1 LRERISF
8 EESITDPK
16 LLKNH
21 FLTLSVAQQS
31 ALKIFYGLSLS
42 AEELDYWSLF
52 QGGAEFDNLGY
63 PTKITPVP
71 YFPKEYDKLVAI
83 LGRRSGKTDRISA
96 TLLAYEAVLGGHK
109 QYVSEKQ
116 DFIIFFIA
124 QDVSTA
130 TSHLKFVS
138 SALNSSP
145 LLAKQIK
152 NENSNGI
159 FLTNGLSILP
169 QPPTIKSS
177 RGYAI
182 PVVVMDE
189 VAFWYKDATSANP
202 DFEVENAV
210 EYAQQ
215 QFPNSKQIVTST
227 PWTEEGILYQAHQ
240 AGTEG
245 RKLRC
250 SQCEELNAAFCPHLR
265 EQRQEFAGMLVLNAP
280 TASMGNPT
288 IKKAKLAKAQRRKP
302 DTFKRESLAQ
312 FTKSASGFLP
322 EEFVKLAIQKGIYSR
337 GKFPRPDH
345 PEDPSPIYIAAMDPA
360 FRHDAF
366 TFTIL
371 HHDPTVGIV
380 QDRLLRLLPENNKPI
395 NPSDALDQIKVLLTE
410 FGLSMVYSD
419 QYQLESLQQLATL
432 REFSIIGEDFTAKSK
447 AKIYGSL
454 EVLIKQKRMRL
465 LDHPEIYD
473 ELVRLEKKRTPN
485 GTVQIG
491 APAGKYDDVAAVIA
505 LATYQA
511 IWMLTPAKA
520 KKTIEP
526 DLEADHVKLGLEH
539 IAKQKAAADYEGF
552 AFGHDDD

>member
-1 LRERISF
+1 MLNERIPF
-8 EESITDPK
+8 EEAISDDK

-21 FLTLSVAQQS
+21 FLTLSVPQRTV
-31 ALKIFYGLSLS
+31 LKSFYGLPLS
-42 AEELDYWSLF
+42 PEELQSWAMFHGY
-52 QGGAEFDNLGY
+52 AEFDKLGY
-63 PTKITPVP
+63 PTKFLDYP
-71 YFPKEYDKLVAI
+71 YTPKEYDKLVAI
-83 LGRRSGKTDRISA
+83 FGRRSGKTDKVSSTIA
-96 TLLAYEAVLGGHK
+96 AYEAVLGGHK

-130 TSHLKFVS
+130 TSHLKFISTV
-138 SALNSSP
+138 LNSSP
-145 LLAKQIK
+145 MLAKQIEK
-152 NENSNGI
+152 ENSDGI
-159 FLTNGLSILP
+159 FLKNKLTILP

-189 VAFWYKDATSANP
+189 VGFWYKDAGAANP

-215 QFPNSKQIVTST
+215 QFPHAKQVVTST
-227 PWTEEGILYQAHQ
+227 PWTEEGILWQAQ
-240 AGTEG
+240 NAGTEG
-245 RKLRC
+245 VKLRC
-250 SQCEELNAAFCPHLR
+250 QACILANNPVCPHLR
-265 EQRQEFAGMLVLNAP
+265 EQKAEFEGMLVLQAP
-280 TASMGNPT
+280 TAAMGNPL
-288 IKKAKLAKAQRRKP
+288 IKRQKLARAQRRKP

-312 FTKSASGFLP
+312 FTKSSSGFLP
-322 EEFVKLAIQKGIYSR
+322 ETFVKAAIDTGIYSR
-337 GKFPRPDH
+337 SKFPREGYPS
-345 PEDPSPIYIAAMDPA
+345 DPSPIYIAAMDPA

-371 HHDPTVGIV
+371 HHDPGVGIV

-395 NPSDALDQIKVLLTE
+395 NPEDALDQIQVLLQE

-419 QYQLESLQQLATL
+419 QYQLESLQALAMQRGFT
-432 REFSIIGEDFTAKSK
+432 IVGEDFTAKSK

-454 EVLIKQKRMRL
+454 EVLVKQKRMRL

-473 ELVRLEKKRTPN
+473 ELTKLEKKRTPT

-491 APAGKYDDVAAVIA
+491 APAGKYDDVASVIA

-511 IWMLTPAKA
+511 VWMLTPATKSKA
-520 KKTIEP
+520 SEP
-526 DLEADHVKLGLEH
+526 NPETDHLQLGLEQ
-539 IAKQKAAADYEGF
+539 IARNRVENEEWS
-552 AFGHDDD
+552 GHDSVM